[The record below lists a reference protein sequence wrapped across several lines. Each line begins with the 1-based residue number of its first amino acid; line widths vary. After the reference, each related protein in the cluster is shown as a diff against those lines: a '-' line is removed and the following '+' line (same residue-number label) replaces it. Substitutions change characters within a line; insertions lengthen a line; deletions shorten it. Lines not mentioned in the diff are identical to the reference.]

1 MSRNN
6 NKRLFIVSLLKEIIK
21 MKAELLLFAAIL
33 FLPFCGDANE
43 QRVIS
48 TNSLVNTS
56 HLDALYQETNIE
68 GELMGIIHIYSDYPA
83 YNWVGDDDEGIA
95 CVDDASR
102 AAIFYLR
109 NYQLKK
115 DSASLTKSERLIE
128 FLLFM
133 QSENGFF
140 YNFIFEDHSINR
152 THKNSINEPNWWS
165 WRAMWAL
172 SEGYKILKDVNIEFA
187 EQILSGL
194 VKSIEA
200 TKKSLQ
206 SDRTIKKINGIEFPS
221 WLPSET
227 ASDQASVLV
236 LAFLNYLK
244 ETKDTSVINYINN
257 LCDGILLMQKGDSF
271 IVPFY
276 AFLSWQNVWHAYG
289 NSQSYALL
297 KASKI
302 LKRDDLRIAALN
314 EISFFYDYLLDENFL
329 SSFTIEKDNDSF
341 KFSTKN
347 KFSQIAYNFR
357 PMIFAC
363 LEAFE
368 LTCDSAYVFKSI
380 EITNWFFGKNVAGK
394 QMYDPSSGR
403 CFDGINSET
412 DVNMNSGA
420 ESTIE
425 ALLSLLAIE
434 MNNVSKSFLN
444 NY

>member
-140 YNFIFEDHSINR
+140 YNFIFEDHSINK
-152 THKNSINEPNWWS
+152 THKNSIDEPNWWT

-172 SEGYKILKDVNIEFA
+172 SEGYKIIKEVNPELTKR
-187 EQILSGL
+187 ILSGL
-194 VKSIEA
+194 VKSVEA
-200 TKKSLQ
+200 TKKSFPAE
-206 SDRTIKKINGIEFPS
+206 KKIKEVNGIEFPM
-221 WLPSET
+221 WLPAET
-227 ASDQASVLV
+227 ASDQAAVLV
-236 LAFLNYLK
+236 LALLNYFEEK
-244 ETKDTSVINYINN
+244 KDTSIINYVNN
-257 LCDGILLMQKGDSF
+257 LCDGILTMQKGNSSK
-271 IVPFY
+271 IPFY
-276 AFLSWQNVWHAYG
+276 AFLSWQNTWHAYG

-302 LKRDDLRIAALN
+302 LQRDDLQTAALN
-314 EISFFYDYLLDENFL
+314 EINVFYEYLLNENFL
-329 SSFTIEKDNDSF
+329 SSFTIEKDDNSF
-341 KFSTKN
+341 ELYNKN
-347 KFSQIAYNFR
+347 NFPQIAYNFR

-368 LTCDSAYVFKSI
+368 LTRDSVYTSKAV
-380 EITNWFFGKNVAGK
+380 EISGWFFGRNVSGT
-394 QMYDPSSGR
+394 QMYDTSNGR
-403 CFDGINSET
+403 CFDGINSEH
-412 DVNMNSGA
+412 DVN
-420 ESTIE
+420 
-425 ALLSLLAIE
+425 
-434 MNNVSKSFLN
+434 LN
-444 NY
+444 

>member
-6 NKRLFIVSLLKEIIK
+6 NKRLFTISLLKEIIK

-115 DSASLTKSERLIE
+115 DSASLKKSERLIE

-302 LKRDDLRIAALN
+302 LKRD
-314 EISFFYDYLLDENFL
+314 
-329 SSFTIEKDNDSF
+329 
-341 KFSTKN
+341 
-347 KFSQIAYNFR
+347 
-357 PMIFAC
+357 
-363 LEAFE
+363 
-368 LTCDSAYVFKSI
+368 
-380 EITNWFFGKNVAGK
+380 
-394 QMYDPSSGR
+394 
-403 CFDGINSET
+403 
-412 DVNMNSGA
+412 
-420 ESTIE
+420 
-425 ALLSLLAIE
+425 
-434 MNNVSKSFLN
+434 
-444 NY
+444 